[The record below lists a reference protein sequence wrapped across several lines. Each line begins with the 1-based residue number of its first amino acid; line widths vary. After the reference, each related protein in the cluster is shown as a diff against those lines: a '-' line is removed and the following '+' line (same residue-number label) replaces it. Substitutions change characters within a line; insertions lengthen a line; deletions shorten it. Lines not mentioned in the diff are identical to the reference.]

1 MDQAVLEC
9 VNDAFDDDE
18 ELDEE
23 ARREW
28 EEICAQ
34 KPLTAKSEVVTSTDR
49 ERARAWARWEAPWV
63 ALVENQRIRNAP
75 ADQIFTRFL
84 ETIAKDST
92 VKRLTLGPEEF
103 IEEPRIH
110 SARTI
115 SGLWKT
121 LRGVA
126 KFMVFDPLV
135 QQFPDRR
142 YLYTITGKSGE
153 RTDTPTWKITKWI
166 SDTLPELGNLTREQ
180 TFVKKEMTAEDVI
193 LHLHTLWYRA
203 SDIPCSPSDR
213 VAYHTAVLVLA
224 CGGFRSGTTL
234 QMPYRDVEFVL
245 VRDPQDRSQ
254 AKLVAYITINQNKQ
268 ATNVIRKDQKHM
280 LTFAVTI
287 VPSRML
293 CLARLL
299 FARALSDKAFKDEFE
314 SLEQL
319 LSQAKFE
326 HVEKIQLPW
335 KASHQGRC
343 IIPLAYHQF
352 WTIWKRTVLVT
363 GARDAHQRPYSLRVG
378 AGGDW
383 IKDSTVDGT
392 LTSAMRNYLL
402 SHSTRVFEQSYQPR
416 HFRDDVTRLCF
427 GEQVGDHTALFQV
440 IQNSSLERD
449 PNAPLDA
456 TMEDYDSFEKRR
468 DLTALRKLHSEV
480 GQGPG
485 GWDSDEAR
493 SIASKIQWVRA
504 KLASLVVEQRRQEYF
519 YEADRL
525 RAQGL
530 STTALVQPQQ
540 CSGRSSSI
548 RGGAAAEEI
557 GKLFE
562 LSLQMENP
570 EEKDWRS
577 SVSLTEVLELYLDG
591 RGRDVELLLAEA
603 RPARAVEESAVAKA
617 PLAKDC
623 RCLLCNMWFF
633 SRYTLSRHNT
643 NIHYRRGKSGNQ
655 FTSRFR
661 CPECRSTA
669 QNDVWI
675 ENVMHWS
682 NHTESFHGTK
692 CSPIPPAGARDEN
705 RAWLAK
711 FAPGTEN
718 CPPGRGGMKLGKGMC
733 YICLNEFSQAGGF
746 YNHWAKHKAVIF
758 QQPFPC
764 PACLREKNQV
774 VPIDG
779 AETWYSHLVEGH
791 EGGGPFGSL
800 QDPECVPKKR
810 SRAEQERSALAQK
823 LQQQRSRPRAR
834 PPVLQRGRDV
844 MSSEC
849 LGKKGIVGDM
859 TLIDPRL
866 HSEHSAQK

>member
-1 MDQAVLEC
+1 MDQAVLQC

-28 EEICAQ
+28 EEIRAQ
-34 KPLTAKSEVVTSTDR
+34 KPLTAESKVVTSTDR
-49 ERARAWARWEAPWV
+49 ERARAWTRWEAPWV
-63 ALVENQRIRNAP
+63 ALVENQPIRNAP

-84 ETIAKDST
+84 ETIAKDSIT
-92 VKRLTLGPEEF
+92 KRLTLGPEEF

-126 KFMVFDPLV
+126 KFKVFDPLV
-135 QQFPDRR
+135 KQFPDRR
-142 YLYTITGKSGE
+142 YLYSITGKSGD
-153 RTDTPTWKITKWI
+153 RTDMPIWKITKWI
-166 SDTLPELGNLTREQ
+166 SDTLPELENLTREQ

-193 LHLHTLWYRA
+193 LHLHTLWSRA

-213 VAYHTAVLVLA
+213 VAYHTAILVLA

-268 ATNVIRKDQKHM
+268 TTNIIRKDQKHM
-280 LTFAVTI
+280 LKFAVTI

-299 FARALSDKAFKDEFE
+299 FARALSDKAFKDEFD

-326 HVEKIQLPW
+326 HVEKIHLPW

-343 IIPLAYHQF
+343 IIPVAYHQF

-383 IKDSTVDGT
+383 IKDSAVDGT

-427 GEQVGDHTALFQV
+427 GEQVGDHTALFKV

-456 TMEDYDSFEKRR
+456 TVEDYDAFEKRR
-468 DLTALRKLHSEV
+468 DLTALRKLHSKV

-519 YEADRL
+519 HEADRL

-530 STTALVQPQQ
+530 STAALVQPQQ
-540 CSGRSSSI
+540 CSGRSSSM
-548 RGGAAAEEI
+548 RGSAAAEEI

-562 LSLQMENP
+562 LSLQMENL

-577 SVSLTEVLELYLDG
+577 SVSLTEVLELYLGG

-617 PLAKDC
+617 PLTKDC
-623 RCLLCNMWFF
+623 RCLLCNGWFF

-643 NIHYRRGKSGNQ
+643 NIHYRKGKSGNQ

-669 QNDVWI
+669 RKDVWI

-682 NHTESFHGTK
+682 NHTELFHGTK
-692 CSPIPPAGARDEN
+692 CSP
-705 RAWLAK
+705 
-711 FAPGTEN
+711 
-718 CPPGRGGMKLGKGMC
+718 
-733 YICLNEFSQAGGF
+733 
-746 YNHWAKHKAVIF
+746 
-758 QQPFPC
+758 
-764 PACLREKNQV
+764 
-774 VPIDG
+774 
-779 AETWYSHLVEGH
+779 
-791 EGGGPFGSL
+791 
-800 QDPECVPKKR
+800 
-810 SRAEQERSALAQK
+810 
-823 LQQQRSRPRAR
+823 
-834 PPVLQRGRDV
+834 
-844 MSSEC
+844 
-849 LGKKGIVGDM
+849 
-859 TLIDPRL
+859 PRL
-866 HSEHSAQK
+866 LVLGTRIGPGW